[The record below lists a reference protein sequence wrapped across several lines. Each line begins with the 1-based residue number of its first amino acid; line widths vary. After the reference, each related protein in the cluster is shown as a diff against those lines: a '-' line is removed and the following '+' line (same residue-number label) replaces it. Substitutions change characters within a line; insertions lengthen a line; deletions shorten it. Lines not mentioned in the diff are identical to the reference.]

1 MVFLKRLFLFAF
13 VVALFSG
20 ASQADE
26 YSIEHLEPP
35 FWWQGFKNTELQLMV
50 HGPAVSD
57 LTPSVEYPGVS
68 IKRVERTDNPNYLF
82 VYLEIAASARA
93 GSFDIKF
100 SSETDLISHRY
111 TLLDKNPDPAHAK
124 GYSTADTVY
133 LITPDRFAN
142 GDTGNDNVPGMGDP
156 VDRSKPKDRHGGDLK
171 GISDHL
177 DYISDMGF
185 TAIWLNPVLENHM
198 PKSSYH
204 GYSTTDYY
212 RMDPRFGS
220 NEEYKDLVSD
230 ARAKGIGMIMD
241 MIVNHV
247 GDKHWWM
254 SDLPAKDWLNFPD
267 QYVESNHEH
276 DSVQDPYASD
286 FDKTLFTDG
295 WFVPTMPDLN
305 QRNPLLADY
314 LTQNALWWIEYL
326 GLAGIRVDTY
336 AYPDKYFTSEWTRRI
351 MEEYPNFNIVGEE
364 SNRNPLAVSYWQRG
378 KQNYDGY
385 VSYLPSLMDFAL
397 QESLVKSLLAP
408 RPPWG
413 SSWDPLFRTL
423 ANDYIYADPNALMIF
438 PDNHDMDRIYTQLNE
453 DYDLFKMAMVYVLTM
468 RGTPQIFYGTEILMS
483 HMGSTNDGIR
493 RSDFPGGWPGDKKN
507 AFSGEGLSDSEKQA
521 QLFIRNL
528 LNWRKNKTVIHNGE
542 LMHFTPYQGVYV
554 FVRFDGTDK
563 VMVVLNKN
571 KQPVILDK
579 TRYAEQL
586 TGHSLAH
593 DVLTDAKLDLSDAIE
608 VPARG
613 VLLLE
618 LE

>member
-1 MVFLKRLFLFAF
+1 MLFRNILLIVCAAF
-13 VVALFSG
+13 MASG
-20 ASQADE
+20 ICQANE
-26 YSIEHLEPP
+26 YRVDRLEPS
-35 FWWQGFKNTELQLMV
+35 FWWRGFEHSELQLMV
-50 HGPAVSD
+50 YGPAIAD
-57 LTPSVEYPGVS
+57 LTPSIDYPGLS
-68 IKRVERTDNPNYLF
+68 ITRVERTDNPNYLF
-82 VYLEIAASARA
+82 VYVDISASARA

-100 SSETDLISHRY
+100 SSNTDVISYPY

-124 GYSTADTVY
+124 GYTNADTVY

-142 GDTGNDNVPGMGDP
+142 GDTGNDNLPGMGD
-156 VDRSKPKDRHGGDLK
+156 VVNRSQPKDRHGGDLK
-171 GISDHL
+171 GISDQL

-212 RMDPRFGS
+212 RVDPRFGS
-220 NEEYKDLVSD
+220 NEEYRNLVANSRD
-230 ARAKGIGMIMD
+230 KGIGMIMD
-241 MIVNHV
+241 MIVNHI
-247 GDKHWWM
+247 GGNHWWM
-254 SDLPAKDWLNFPD
+254 SDLPARDWLNFPD
-267 QYVESNHEH
+267 QYVESSHEH

-286 FDKTLFTDG
+286 YDRKLFTDG

-336 AYPDKYFTSEWTRRI
+336 AYPDKYFMSEWTRRI

-364 SNRNPLAVSYWQRG
+364 SNRNPIAVSYWQRG

-397 QESLVKSLLAP
+397 QESLVKSLVAA
-408 RPPWG
+408 RPAWG

-423 ANDYIYADPNALMIF
+423 ANDYIYADPSALMIF

-453 DYDLFKMAMVYVLTM
+453 DYDLFRMAMVYLLTM
-468 RGTPQIFYGTEILMS
+468 RGTPQLFYGTEILMS
-483 HMGSTNDGIR
+483 HTGTTNDGIR
-493 RSDFPGGWPGDKKN
+493 RSDFPGGWPGDTKS
-507 AFSGEGLSDSEKQA
+507 AFSGEGLSAKEKQA
-521 QLFIRNL
+521 QSFIRQL
-528 LNWRKNKTVIHNGE
+528 LNWRKNKTVIHNGK
-542 LMHFTPYQGVYV
+542 LMHFTPHQGVYAY
-554 FVRFDGTDK
+554 VRFDDTDK
-563 VMVVLNKN
+563 VMVILNKN
-571 KQPVILDK
+571 EKPVILDK

-586 TGHSLAH
+586 TGHNLAH
-593 DVLTDAKLDLSDAIE
+593 DVLTGARLDLSDPIE
-608 VPARG
+608 IPARG